1 MIDFNFKVAS
11 AVYFKIIDVMVKMIF
26 TAHCRLYVHG
36 ILCSFPADESYE
48 T

>member
-1 MIDFNFKVAS
+1 MIGFDFQVAS

-36 ILCSFPADESYE
+36 TLCSFPANESYE